1 MRNDPKEGVELRT
14 GDFVSVES
22 SAAER
27 PPEESY
33 YVNRKRWSRM
43 LPSDIPQPEGKI
55 YKG

>member
-14 GDFVSVES
+14 SDFVSVES